1 MPAPPAPP
9 PSGRPTWSYVLLP
22 GAILVAA
29 LIVATAVLYT
39 RRDPEKATPD
49 AAPTPAAVT
58 NVFATPGA
66 ANQPATLAAAFRA
79 YGAQAGIDDTQFVA
93 CLADKANAE
102 LVNSHLLRGGGLGVD
117 GTPTF
122 FINNKRVVGDQPW
135 AIFEEVINAELAGS
149 PKSLDGYS
157 AAVKALA
164 AKTPPQ
170 FEILASRADI
180 TGAHIEGDA
189 NAPVMVAEYSD
200 FQCPFCKRWVE
211 SSLPKLRAREK
222 DGVALAFLHFPIVQI
237 HPNAG
242 YASLAAAC
250 AGRQG
255 KFWPM
260 HDLLFARQTE
270 WQKLPAQ

>member
-1 MPAPPAPP
+1 
-9 PSGRPTWSYVLLP
+9 VLLP
-22 GAILVAA
+22 AAILVGA
-29 LIVATAVLYT
+29 LAVATAVLYS
-39 RRDPEKATPD
+39 RGGSGDGKEAAAAAATSGGV
-49 AAPTPAAVT
+49 A
-58 NVFATPGA
+58 NVFGTPGA
-66 ANQPATLAAAFRA
+66 ATQPATLAAAFRG
-79 YGAQAGIDDTQFVA
+79 YAGQVGMDDAAFVA
-93 CLADKANAE
+93 CLADPANAD
-102 LVNSHLLRGGGLGVD
+102 LINTQLQRGAALGID

-135 AIFEEVINAELAGS
+135 AIFDEVISAELAGS
-149 PKSLDGYS
+149 PRTLDGYS

-170 FEILASRADI
+170 FEILPSRVDF
-180 TGAHIEGDA
+180 TGSQIEGDA
-189 NAPVMVAEYSD
+189 NAPVMVVEYSD

-211 SSLPKLRAREK
+211 QTLPKLRAREK
-222 DGVALAFLHFPIVQI
+222 EGVALAFLHFPIVQI

-242 YASLAAAC
+242 FASLAGAC
-250 AGRQG
+250 AARQG